1 MRWGWARERILKI
14 LSGCHSL
21 YQLQENCLSPQTQY
35 TLFSA
40 CVRFRSK
47 AGLILNCWSIC
58 SCVHRS
64 KAGLILNCWSSCS
77 CVAEAQDLGL
87 SYVQPAGG
95 VVMYHDGGAAVP
107 TEFVSLD
114 KESLHCWPV
123 SLCVH
128 FRHRRKYSLGFNQVK
143 CERNTALLFCCEYI
157 FPEYQ
162 LCPILRIGDD

>member
-1 MRWGWARERILKI
+1 MRPRKNLKI
-14 LSGCHSL
+14 LSGSHSL

-58 SCVHRS
+58 SCV
-64 KAGLILNCWSSCS
+64 
-77 CVAEAQDLGL
+77 AEDQDLGL

-107 TEFVSLD
+107 TEFMSLD
-114 KESLHCWPV
+114 KESLYCWPV

-143 CERNTALLFCCEYI
+143 CERNTALLFYCEYI
-157 FPEYQ
+157 FPKYQ